1 MPAIY
6 AAKSRASPLPRG
18 QSHPQTYSGSL
29 VIELRHV
36 SKQFKKS
43 VVLDDLNLSVTSGER
58 IALIGSNGAGKTT
71 LIRCLLGEYVHA
83 GELSILGLNPR
94 QDRADL
100 LRRIGFVP
108 QLPPPLRMSVGDLLR
123 FAAELSGCDA
133 ARFDAVAAQLGLEVA
148 KVRHLPFVKLSGG
161 MKQKILIAIAL
172 GRDCELLI
180 LDEPAANLDP
190 EARHAFFDLLA
201 ERLGRAT
208 MLISS
213 HRLDEVAPLVNR
225 VLELDMGRIVLDDRV
240 ADDVALAGKVRC
252 RLVLRRAEPAIA
264 KTLAEWGLDSDG
276 DGLVWQGAIA
286 GPDRLRFLGMLARYV
301 GVLTHIEMEEQ
312 A

>member
-1 MPAIY
+1 M
-6 AAKSRASPLPRG
+6 
-18 QSHPQTYSGSL
+18 
-29 VIELRHV
+29 IELRHV
-36 SKQFKKS
+36 SKQFKKA
-43 VVLDDLNLSVTSGER
+43 VILDDLDLDIAAGER
-58 IALIGSNGAGKTT
+58 VALIGSNGAGKTT

-83 GELSILGLNPR
+83 GRLSVLGLDPR
-94 QDRADL
+94 ARRAEL
-100 LRRIGFVP
+100 LARVGFVP

-123 FAAELSGCDA
+123 FAGELSACDPG
-133 ARFDAVAAQLGLEVA
+133 RFEAVAGRLGLDVA
-148 KVRHLPFVKLSGG
+148 RIRHLAFVKLSGG

-190 EARHAFFDLLA
+190 EARHAFFTLLA
-201 ERLGRAT
+201 ERVGQAT

-225 VLELDMGRIVLDDRV
+225 VLELDMGRVVLDDRV
-240 ADDVALAGKVRC
+240 VEDVALAGRVSC
-252 RLVLRRAEPAIA
+252 RLVLRREEHAIA
-264 KTLAEWGLDSDG
+264 KALAEWGLAGS
-276 DGLVWQGAIA
+276 GLVWQGAIA

-301 GVLTHIEMEEQ
+301 GVLTHIEMKEQ

>member
-1 MPAIY
+1 M
-6 AAKSRASPLPRG
+6 
-18 QSHPQTYSGSL
+18 
-29 VIELRHV
+29 IELRHV

-43 VVLDDLNLSVTSGER
+43 VVLDDLNLSIAAGER
-58 IALIGSNGAGKTT
+58 LALIGSNGAGKTT
-71 LIRCLLGEYVHA
+71 LIRCLLGEYVHV
-83 GELSILGLNPR
+83 GELSVLGLNPR
-94 QDRADL
+94 NHRADL

-123 FAAELSGCDA
+123 FAGELSGCDA
-133 ARFDAVAAQLGLEVA
+133 ARFDAVAARLGLDVA

-201 ERLGRAT
+201 ERLGQAT

-225 VLELDMGRIVLDDRV
+225 VLELDMGRVVLDDRV

-252 RLVLRRAEPAIA
+252 RLILRRAEPAIA
-264 KTLAEWGLDSDG
+264 KTLAEWGLNSAD
-276 DGLVWQGAIA
+276 DGLIWQGAIA